1 MREKSMHTTL
11 PWNNR
16 TEWKFAPNEYVVDVC
31 VFAYK
36 WMYKIEEL
44 SFDQNT
50 KKKIVGIKHLKQ
62 QDRILYLNLKHK
74 HKITKNV

>member
-50 KKKIVGIKHLKQ
+50 KKKSLEFNIW
-62 QDRILYLNLKHK
+62 NN
-74 HKITKNV
+74 KIEFYIWT